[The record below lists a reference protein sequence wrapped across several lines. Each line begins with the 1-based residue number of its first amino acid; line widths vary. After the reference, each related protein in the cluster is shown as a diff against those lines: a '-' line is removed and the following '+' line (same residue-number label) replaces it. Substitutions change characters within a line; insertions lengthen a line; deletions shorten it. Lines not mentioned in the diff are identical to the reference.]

1 MLSSATGSHLR
12 RLRSRG
18 ASLSAIA
25 DRLNLESCDARMVVS
40 AGTSRLFSQSIGA
53 LVLAAALTNAAVLS
67 FPWVSVGALVVFATV
82 LHPTMGGFLRSLRS
96 SRADRGMLGLVA
108 VAAAPLLAFAFS
120 QPEQQRRGVGEH
132 AMLGHY
138 GFMAAFSF
146 TVIGIG
152 LLSSVRPERWRP
164 LAWVAGAGAASLGLT
179 SILCPDVE
187 SRLELPAAL
196 AAIGWSVAFVTQAE
210 RIVRS
215 RAPSERRAVPTGTR
229 SFP

>member
-138 GFMAAFSF
+138 GFMA
-146 TVIGIG
+146 
-152 LLSSVRPERWRP
+152 
-164 LAWVAGAGAASLGLT
+164 
-179 SILCPDVE
+179 ILCPDVE